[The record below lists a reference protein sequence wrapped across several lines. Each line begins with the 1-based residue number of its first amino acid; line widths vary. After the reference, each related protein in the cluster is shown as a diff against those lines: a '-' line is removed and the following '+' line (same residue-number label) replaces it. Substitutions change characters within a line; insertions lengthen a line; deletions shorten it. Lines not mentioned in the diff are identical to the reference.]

1 MYPIIFSS
9 LSHNIARPIVD
20 WPLDSLE
27 QPTWTI
33 YGKLSYGDFWF
44 NCAMSNPS
52 IIPGSYNVIT
62 DCLLMYFNND
72 FKWIDVDLGDESSTN
87 FVHREEMVAIVNTVV
102 V

>member
-1 MYPIIFSS
+1 
-9 LSHNIARPIVD
+9 
-20 WPLDSLE
+20 
-27 QPTWTI
+27 
-33 YGKLSYGDFWF
+33 
-44 NCAMSNPS
+44 MSNPS